1 MPMTKGKPGKRAPG
15 KDGHK
20 KKGHKAGR
28 TAVREA
34 VKKGALA
41 VGGLDVKRHV
51 LPNLPYLFV
60 SWFFA
65 KTAESFRLADGADA
79 AAKAV
84 DALSGLGGVVSK
96 NPFPSFHPHD
106 LLAGICGA
114 AAVWAAVYV
123 KGKNARKYRH
133 GVEYGSARWG
143 RPEDIRPFIDPEFK
157 NNILLTQTER
167 VMLGRNK
174 LPKYNINKNVLVI
187 GGSGSGKTRYHL
199 KPNLM
204 QMNASYVVT
213 DPKGTVVLECGKM
226 LQRGGYEIKILN
238 TIDFRQ
244 SMKYN
249 PFRYIR
255 CENDILKL
263 VSCIMENT
271 KSGDARGG
279 DEFWSKAEA
288 LYYQALIAYI
298 WYEAPE
304 EEKNMNTLLEM
315 LNASEVREEDE
326 TFQNAVDM
334 MFGRLEQREP
344 GHFAVRQYKK
354 YKMAAGKTAKSI
366 LISCGARMAPFD
378 IKEVREMMMEDELE
392 LDKLGDRKTALFCIV
407 SDTDMTFNFISA
419 MVYTQMFN
427 TLCDRALENG
437 GALKTHVTCLFD
449 EFANQKI
456 PNFEHLISVIRSREI
471 SAHVIVQT
479 QSQLKAVYKEHAETI
494 SGNCSCVLFL
504 GGKEQGTLKEI
515 SEALGKETI
524 DAVNSSDTRGS
535 QRSYGLNYQ
544 KLGKALMTPDELA
557 VMDNGK
563 CILQVQGVRPFFSD
577 KYDITRHPQYRNLSD
592 ADPKNAFD
600 VASFLKRRLKVRPED
615 EFEVWEMDVPPGI

>member
-1 MPMTKGKPGKRAPG
+1 MKNIEI
-15 KDGHK
+15 K
-20 KKGHKAGR
+20 KY
-28 TAVREA
+28 VI
-34 VKKGALA
+34 
-41 VGGLDVKRHV
+41 
-51 LPNLPYLFV
+51 PNLPYAMMFWIFSKV
-60 SWFFA
+60 
-65 KTAESFRLADGADA
+65 AECYRLSAGADVV
-79 AAKAV
+79 AKAMAAIS
-84 DALSGLGGVVSK
+84 DLGTAITQ
-96 NPFPSFHPHD
+96 NPLPSFHPRD
-106 LLAGICGA
+106 LLFGIAGA
-114 AAVWAAVYV
+114 AAVRAAVYF
-123 KGKNARKYRH
+123 KGKNAKKYRH

-143 RPEDIRPFIDPEFK
+143 TQDDIKPFIDQKFE

-167 VMLGRNK
+167 IMIGRNK
-174 LPKYNINKNVLVI
+174 IPKYNINKNVLII
-187 GGSGSGKTRYHL
+187 GGSGSGKTRFHV

-238 TIDFRQ
+238 TIDFKQ
-244 SMKYN
+244 SMRYN
-249 PFRYIR
+249 PFRYLR

-263 VSCIMENT
+263 VNCIMENT
-271 KSGDARGG
+271 KGEDSKGG
-279 DEFWSKAEA
+279 EDFWSKAEA

-304 EEKNMNTLLEM
+304 NEKNFNTLLEM

-326 TFQNAVDM
+326 TFKNAVDM
-334 MFGRLEQREP
+334 MFDRLEQRDPE
-344 GHFAVRQYKK
+344 HFAVRQYKK

-378 IKEVREMMMEDELE
+378 IKEVRDMMMDDELE

-407 SDTDMTFNFISA
+407 SDTDTTFNFIAS

-427 TLCDRALENG
+427 TLCDKALENG
-437 GALKTHVTCLFD
+437 GALKTHVTCLLD

-479 QSQLKAVYKEHAETI
+479 QSQLKAVYKDHAETI
-494 SGNCSCVLFL
+494 IGNCSCVLFL
-504 GGKEQGTLKEI
+504 GGKEQSTLKEI
-515 SEALGKETI
+515 SATLGKETI
-524 DAVNSSDTRGS
+524 DSFNTSDTRGS

-544 KLGKALMTPDELA
+544 KLGKELMTPDELA
-557 VMDNGK
+557 VMDGGK

-577 KYDITRHPQYRNLSD
+577 KFDITKHPQYKYLSD
-592 ADPKNAFD
+592 ADPKNTFD
-600 VASFLKRRLKVRPED
+600 VAKFLKRRLKVRPD
-615 EFEVWEMDVPPGI
+615 DVFEVCELEAPPETGNPAV

>member
-1 MPMTKGKPGKRAPG
+1 MKGSI
-15 KDGHK
+15 DIK
-20 KKGHKAGR
+20 KY
-28 TAVREA
+28 V
-34 VKKGALA
+34 V
-41 VGGLDVKRHV
+41 
-51 LPNLPYLFV
+51 PNLPYVMMF
-60 SWFFA
+60 WFFS
-65 KTAESFRLADGADA
+65 KIAEGYRLSAGADA
-79 AAKAV
+79 VTKMMAAV
-84 DALSGLGGVVSK
+84 SGLGATITE
-96 NPFPSFHPHD
+96 NPLPGFHPRD
-106 LLAGICGA
+106 LLIGVAGA
-114 AAVWAAVYV
+114 AAVRAVVYF
-123 KGKNARKYRH
+123 KGKNAKKYRH

-143 RPEDIRPFIDPEFK
+143 TQEDIKPFIDPKFPD
-157 NNILLTQTER
+157 NILLTQTER
-167 VMLGRNK
+167 IMLGRNK
-174 LPKYNINKNVLVI
+174 IPKYNINKNVLII
-187 GGSGSGKTRYHL
+187 GGSGSGKTRFHV

-238 TIDFRQ
+238 TINFKE

-255 CENDILKL
+255 SENDILKL
-263 VSCIMENT
+263 VNCIMENT
-271 KSGDARGG
+271 KGEDSKGG
-279 DEFWSKAEA
+279 EDFWSKAEA

-304 EEKNMNTLLEM
+304 DEKNINTLLEM

-326 TFQNAVDM
+326 TFKNAVDM
-334 MFGRLEQREP
+334 MFDRLEQRDPE
-344 GHFAVRQYKK
+344 HFAVRQYKK

-378 IKEVREMMMEDELE
+378 IKEVRDMMMDDELE

-407 SDTDMTFNFISA
+407 SDTDTTFNFIAS

-427 TLCDRALENG
+427 TLCDKALENG
-437 GALKTHVTCLFD
+437 GALKTHVTCLLD

-479 QSQLKAVYKEHAETI
+479 QSQLKAVYKDHAETI
-494 SGNCSCVLFL
+494 IGNCSCVLFL
-504 GGKEQGTLKEI
+504 GGKEQSTLKEI
-515 SEALGKETI
+515 SAMLGKETI
-524 DAVNSSDTRGS
+524 DTFNTSDTRGS

-544 KLGKALMTPDELA
+544 KLGKELMTPDELA
-557 VMDNGK
+557 VMDGGK

-577 KYDITRHPQYRNLSD
+577 KFDITKHPQYKYLSD
-592 ADPKNAFD
+592 ADPKNTFD
-600 VASFLKRRLKVRPED
+600 VAKFVKRRLKVKPED
-615 EFEVWEMDVPPGI
+615 KFEVCELEAPADPGSPAA